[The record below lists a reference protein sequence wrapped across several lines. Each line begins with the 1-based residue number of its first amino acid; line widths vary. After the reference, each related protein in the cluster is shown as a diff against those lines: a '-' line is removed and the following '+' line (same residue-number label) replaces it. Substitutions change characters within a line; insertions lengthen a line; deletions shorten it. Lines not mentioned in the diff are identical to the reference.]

1 MSQRKPR
8 NRLIRRMTVSLSTD
22 EYSRLIDKAETEG
35 ASAAW
40 VMRRALLRLLAQG
53 EPAQSTVEGSKHV

>member
-1 MSQRKPR
+1 
-8 NRLIRRMTVSLSTD
+8 MTVSLSID
-22 EYSRLIDKAETEG
+22 EYSRLITTAETEG

-53 EPAQSTVEGSKHV
+53 EPAQSTIEGSKHA